1 MADLTHVVINQAHCS
16 YIASRPRYGQNAM
29 TSEVTTTN
37 DTSKHKHIVEE
48 QWRTVL
54 RQEKLESLRKELRLL
69 QDYHEQ
75 DLAHKHATLER
86 LESEFGTAEDQYRS
100 AHAVHVQRLRQLV
113 DLYEERLLSMEA
125 DFQGKLEH
133 LQQEYTSERE
143 AIVAQHDGNRQVLL
157 GQIEALKT
165 QEKGR
170 QVQDERARHQAIEEV
185 KGRAAEDINNLQ
197 FILEGKREDL
207 EEQFEAVEIDY
218 LQNND
223 HKATDY
229 QDLCAEESK
238 MKHEIDDLV
247 RRIDR
252 LQGAAKRVNAASRRN
267 YQQRSEK
274 SNMLTYKKC
283 AALEQYQSTKGK
295 MDHTRESQYR
305 RIAALTAQAK
315 EYKEDLQIKYD
326 LAERI
331 LKLIAATTK
340 LEMSMD
346 MQGQDGIDGGA
357 CATRGNTENEPESG
371 ENEDLDLSQIVQ
383 NRYSRAVQLMGDQEE
398 RLREA
403 KKTNK
408 DLKAKLKRF
417 EDGTSLNDDVLR
429 ANGGNPLFVI
439 NGRLGMKG

>member
-1 MADLTHVVINQAHCS
+1 
-16 YIASRPRYGQNAM
+16 M

-75 DLAHKHATLER
+75 DLAHKDTTLAR

-133 LQQEYTSERE
+133 LQQEHTSERE
-143 AIVAQHDGNRQVLL
+143 AIVAQHAGNRQVLL

-165 QEKGR
+165 QEKER

-207 EEQFEAVEIDY
+207 EEQFEAAEIDY

-274 SNMLTYKKC
+274 SNMLTDKKC

-315 EYKEDLQIKYD
+315 EYKEDLQIKYY

-340 LEMSMD
+340 LESSME
-346 MQGQDGIDGGA
+346 MQGQDGIG
-357 CATRGNTENEPESG
+357 G
-371 ENEDLDLSQIVQ
+371 ENEDLDLGQIVQ
-383 NRYSRAVQLMGDQEE
+383 NRYTRAVQLMGDQEE